1 MFSDLTICWQS
12 KYIYNGDI
20 QNRRHKPLGRNV
32 KPDTI
37 TTRRHESRTKFASF
51 RVPSRASC
59 TLWKNKTNIS
69 ISIKCE
75 EPQETVPSN
84 TMDGRKQTIKS
95 QYLWPRGLSSAC
107 FARLLAAIPKRASDY
122 SVSWTE
128 TIKTCVPN
136 RQMNNSNVPQHWLDG
151 MWTTVPC
158 EIASFSRRVALLQL
172 CSQASVSIV
181 QDGGREESCVSYHG
195 YRVSR
200 LNGNNQIGY
209 LNDCSVCLVILPR
222 KSWI

>member
-75 EPQETVPSN
+75 EPQETVPRN

-136 RQMNNSNVPQHWLDG
+136 RQMNNSNVPQQHWLVDH
-151 MWTTVPC
+151 
-158 EIASFSRRVALLQL
+158 SALRSSL
-172 CSQASVSIV
+172 VFK
-181 QDGGREESCVSYHG
+181 ESCSSPTLFPGFRIHRPRWRTGGV
-195 YRVSR
+195 
-200 LNGNNQIGY
+200 L
-209 LNDCSVCLVILPR
+209 CLV
-222 KSWI
+222 SWVSCIKAQRQ